1 MNSNIETLKDLL
13 NQAAQICEDNI
24 DKAHNIDLHSLIEVL
39 NDYVEELEAIGD
51 FEIYDDLVE
60 DQAYIV
66 FNCIFTSNKK

>member
-1 MNSNIETLKDLL
+1 MTSNIETLKDLL

-60 DQAYIV
+60 D
-66 FNCIFTSNKK
+66 